1 MSDAVVTD
9 RSSREGLAS
18 AGPRRVRLWD
28 LPVRLVHWSF
38 VLLLPALWWA
48 AEVQSDI
55 DLHKKLGYLMLALL
69 VFRFL
74 WGFVGSSTARFGQF
88 VRGPRGV
95 FSYLKGLRSQQA
107 EPIVGHNPLG
117 GWSVIALLVL
127 LSAQLVIGLFAQD
140 VDGIESGPLSYL
152 VSYETADFARG
163 LHQQVFNVLLGLVV
177 LHLAAILF
185 YRFVHRH
192 DLVGPMVTGTKQ
204 FAAPV
209 AEPTFVH
216 PWRVV
221 ACALIAAGLTW
232 WVSLG
237 CPIPGATA

>member
-1 MSDAVVTD
+1 MNEAAIRHAAAPADLSD
-9 RSSREGLAS
+9 E
-18 AGPRRVRLWD
+18 GPRRIRLWD

-38 VLLLPALWWA
+38 VILLPALWWA

-55 DLHKKLGYLMLALL
+55 DLHKKLGYIMLALL
-69 VFRFL
+69 IFRFL
-74 WGFVGSSTARFGQF
+74 WGFVGTSTARFGQF

-95 FSYLKGLRSQQA
+95 FSYLRGLRSKQA
-107 EPIVGHNPLG
+107 QPIVGHNPLG

-127 LSAQLVIGLFAQD
+127 LSAQLAIGLFAQD

-152 VSYETADFARG
+152 VSYETADAARE
-163 LHQQVFNVLLGLVV
+163 LHQQIFNVLLGLVV
-177 LHLAAILF
+177 LHLGAILF

-192 DLVGPMVTGTKQ
+192 DLVGPMVTGTKE

-221 ACALIAAGLTW
+221 ACALVAAGVTW

-237 CPIPGATA
+237 CPVPGATA